1 MQITG
6 LLKSLETP
14 AFVYD
19 EATVKR
25 SLRYAQLIR
34 SRTACRVLYSLK
46 PLSLPELLEFMAPH
60 LDGFAVS
67 SLFEARL
74 ARSALDRCETDSGTL
89 HLTTPGIRPNDVPE
103 LGKVCDYI
111 SFNSV
116 GQWNQHRAALEG
128 KVSCGL
134 RVNPRLSFLDDER
147 YDPCRP
153 NSKLGAPLEEV
164 TALAAGGRNLFDGL
178 EGLLVHTN
186 CDSDDFSQLEETVNR
201 LHTEVSELLRRVSWI
216 NLGGGY
222 LFDAPA
228 DLSPLYR
235 AVEFLQCNYG
245 LEVIIEPGAAF
256 VRSAGYIV
264 ATVLDIFANKA
275 KKIAVLDTTVNHMP
289 EVFEYDF
296 EPDVVGHDDKGKWEY
311 ILAGCTCLAGDLFGE
326 YRFHQP
332 LEVGDQVVFCN
343 AGAYTMTKAHTFN
356 GVNLPTIYALTG
368 TGNLELKKRFTYA
381 DYASR
386 WGVYAGSTV

>member
-1 MQITG
+1 MQIAG

-19 EATVKR
+19 EAAIKR
-25 SLRYAQLIR
+25 LLEYAQLVR
-34 SRTACRVLYSLK
+34 SRTDCQVLYSLK
-46 PLSLPELLEFMAPH
+46 PLSLPELLEFMAPQ
-60 LDGFAVS
+60 LDGFAIS
-67 SLFEARL
+67 SPFEARL
-74 ARSALDRCETDSGTL
+74 ARSALDRREKGSGTL
-89 HLTTPGIRPNDVPE
+89 HLTSPGIRPNDVAE
-103 LGKVCDYI
+103 LGKTCDYI

-116 GQWNQHRAALEG
+116 GQWNRHRTALEG

-134 RVNPRLSFLDDER
+134 RVNPGLSFLDDER

-153 NSKLGAPLEEV
+153 NSKLGVPLEEV
-164 TALAAGGRNLFDGL
+164 TALAAGGRNPFDGL

-186 CDSDDFSQLEETVNR
+186 CDSNDFRQLEDTVDR
-201 LHTEVSELLRRVSWI
+201 LHTEVSGLLRRVSWI

-222 LFDAPA
+222 LFDTSPN
-228 DLSPLYR
+228 LSPLYR
-235 AVEFLQCNYG
+235 AVDFLQSNYG
-245 LEVIIEPGAAF
+245 LAVIIEPGAAF

-264 ATVLDIFANKA
+264 ATVLDIFANKTRN
-275 KKIAVLDTTVNHMP
+275 IAVLDTTVNHMP

-332 LEVGDQVVFCN
+332 LEIGDQVVFCN

-356 GVNLPTIYALTG
+356 GVNLPTIYALTEAH
-368 TGNLELKKRFTYA
+368 TLELKKRFTYA

-386 WGVYAGSTV
+386 WGAYAGSTV

>member
-1 MQITG
+1 MQIAG
-6 LLKSLETP
+6 LLESLETP

-19 EATVKR
+19 EATVKQ
-25 SLRYAQLIR
+25 LLEYAQPIR
-34 SRTACRVLYSLK
+34 SRSDCQVLYSLK
-46 PLSLPELLEFMAPH
+46 PLSLPGLLEFMAPH
-60 LDGFAVS
+60 LDGFAIS

-74 ARSALDRCETDSGTL
+74 ARPALECCETGPGTL
-89 HLTTPGIRPNDVPE
+89 HLTTPGIRPNDVAE
-103 LGKVCDYI
+103 LGRLCDYI

-116 GQWNQHRAALEG
+116 GQWNRHRDALEG

-134 RVNPRLSFLDDER
+134 RVNPGLSFLDDER

-153 NSKLGAPLEEV
+153 NSKLGVPLEEI
-164 TALAAGGRNLFDGL
+164 TALAAGGGNPFDGL

-186 CDSDDFSQLEETVNR
+186 CDSNDFSQLEETVDR
-201 LHTEVSELLRRVSWI
+201 LHAEVSGLLRRVSWI

-222 LFDAPA
+222 LFENSP

-235 AVEFLQCNYG
+235 AVEFLHFNYG
-245 LEVIIEPGAAF
+245 LGVIIEPGAAF

-264 ATVLDIFANKA
+264 ATVLDIFTNSARN
-275 KKIAVLDTTVNHMP
+275 IAVLDTTVNHMP

-296 EPDVVGHDDKGKWEY
+296 EPDIVGHDDKGKWEY
-311 ILAGCTCLAGDLFGE
+311 TLAGCTCLAGDLFGE

-332 LEVGDQVVFCN
+332 LEVGDKVVFCN

-356 GVNLPTIYALTG
+356 GVNLPAIYALNEART
-368 TGNLELKKRFTYA
+368 LELKQRSSYA
-381 DYASR
+381 DYAAR
-386 WGVYAGSTV
+386 WGVNAGSTV